1 MIKAFIRKHS
11 VTVYFALTFAISW
24 GGVLGVLGPGG
35 FPGTPEQFQTLLP
48 IAVAAMIAG
57 PSIAGL
63 VLIGLVHGRAGFRE
77 FSSRLLKWRVSPR
90 WYVVALLIAP
100 ALMMTV
106 LLALSSFSRK
116 FLPGIVVSPI
126 RAASIFSGLAI
137 ALGAGIFEELGW
149 TGFALP
155 ELRKRYGTL
164 TTGIIMGV
172 AWAAWH
178 LLVGVWASGTVPGKL
193 TLASYMLDPF
203 LFLAIFRIL
212 MVWVYDCTE
221 SLFVAILMHVS
232 LTASARILSAPG
244 IAGVPLMVFDLAW
257 FTAVWI
263 VLASV
268 CRSKT
273 WRLARRRLQARV
285 V

>member
-1 MIKAFIRKHS
+1 M
-11 VTVYFALTFAISW
+11 V
-24 GGVLGVLGPGG
+24 GPGG

-48 IAVAAMIAG
+48 IAVAVMIAG

-77 FSSRLLKWRVSPR
+77 FSSRQLKWRVSPR
-90 WYVVALLIAP
+90 WYAVALLIAP

-149 TGFALP
+149 TGFAIP
-155 ELRKRYGTL
+155 ALRRRYGTL
-164 TTGIIMGV
+164 TTGVIVGI
-172 AWAAWH
+172 AWAVWH
-178 LLVGVWASGTVPGKL
+178 LLVGVWASGTVHGKL

-203 LFLAIFRIL
+203 LFLAMFRIL

-232 LTASARILSAPG
+232 LTAGARIINAPG
-244 IAGVPLMVFDLAW
+244 IAGWPLMVFDLAW
-257 FTAVWI
+257 FAALWAVI
-263 VLASV
+263 GLAG
-268 CRSKT
+268 RSKT
-273 WRLARRRLQARV
+273 WRLARRGLQARAA
-285 V
+285 